1 MLDYAIL
8 REAPDKVKNAL
19 RRKFVSVDFE
29 KLLELDE
36 TRRALIVA
44 VDTMRAQQRE
54 FNKKI
59 GSLSAAD
66 REQGLVDMKTLS
78 IELNAKEKEL
88 QDAEAAFHHLWL
100 QVPNIPADDVPEGQ
114 NDAENKQI
122 KTWGDKP
129 TFDFAPKSH
138 EALIKHLDLADIDRA
153 TKVAGSKFYYLKNK
167 MVILEMAVLRMAMDL
182 LIKKGFT
189 PLTVP
194 DLVRRET
201 MYGAAHF
208 PPEDD
213 AYHLAKD
220 DLYLAGTAEV
230 SLAGYHSGEILEGKD
245 LPLRYAG
252 FSACFRREA
261 GSYGKKGSGLYRVH
275 QFHKIEMFVYT
286 TPEKSESEHQFLLG
300 VAEDLMQQLE
310 LPYRIVFNCGGD
322 LGLPQYK
329 KYDIEA
335 WIPAMSDWGE
345 THSCSNDTD
354 YQAHRLGVKYRTEDG
369 KTAYVH
375 TLNNTALASPRI
387 LIPLLEI
394 HQQRDGSIRIPAA
407 LAHYT
412 GFDSINKPS

>member
-8 REAPDKVKNAL
+8 RESPDKVKDAL
-19 RRKFVSVDFE
+19 RHKGLDIDMG

-36 TRRALIVA
+36 TRRALIA
-44 VDTMRAQQRE
+44 SVDKMRAQQRE
-54 FNKKI
+54 FNRKI
-59 GSLSAAD
+59 SALSTAD
-66 REQGLVDMKTLS
+66 KEQGLIDMKALS
-78 IELNAKEKEL
+78 IELDAKAKEL
-88 QDAEAAFHHLWL
+88 QEAEAAFGHLWL
-100 QVPNIPADDVPEGQ
+100 QVPNIPADDVPEGKS
-114 NDAENKQI
+114 DAENKEI
-122 KTWGDKP
+122 KTWGEKP
-129 TFDFAPKSH
+129 NFDFKPKSH
-138 EALIKHLDLADIDRA
+138 EELIQRLDLADIDRA
-153 TKVAGSKFYYLKNK
+153 TKVAGSKFYYLKNE

-182 LIKKGFT
+182 LVKKGFT

-194 DLVRRET
+194 DLIRREM

-213 AYHLAKD
+213 AYHLPKD

-230 SLAGYHSGEILEGKD
+230 GLAGYHSDEVLEGKD
-245 LPLRYAG
+245 LPRRYAG

-286 TPEKSESEHQFLLG
+286 TPEKSETEHQFLLG
-300 VAEDLMQQLE
+300 VAEELMRQLE
-310 LPYRIVFNCGGD
+310 LPYRVVFNCGGD

-335 WIPAMSDWGE
+335 WIPTMNNWGE

-354 YQAHRLGVKYRTEDG
+354 YQARRLSIKYRTEDG

-394 HQQRDGSIRIPAA
+394 HQQKDGSIKIPEA
-407 LAHYT
+407 LQKYT
-412 GFDSINKPS
+412 GFAKIPKSV